1 MTSEALVL
9 LLAVLPISE
18 VRGAIPAG
26 LAMGMPL
33 NKVLLLSIVG
43 NALPVIPMLFLF
55 EPVSNRLR
63 QFRLWRRFFD
73 WFFQRTKNKSD
84 IIQRYEALGLAI
96 FVGIPLPMTGAW
108 TGCIAATMFKIKFR
122 YAFVAIIAGIL
133 MAAAIVTGVCLFGK
147 GAFSFFLRA

>member
-73 WFFQRTKNKSD
+73 WFFQRTKNK
-84 IIQRYEALGLAI
+84 
-96 FVGIPLPMTGAW
+96 
-108 TGCIAATMFKIKFR
+108 
-122 YAFVAIIAGIL
+122 
-133 MAAAIVTGVCLFGK
+133 
-147 GAFSFFLRA
+147 